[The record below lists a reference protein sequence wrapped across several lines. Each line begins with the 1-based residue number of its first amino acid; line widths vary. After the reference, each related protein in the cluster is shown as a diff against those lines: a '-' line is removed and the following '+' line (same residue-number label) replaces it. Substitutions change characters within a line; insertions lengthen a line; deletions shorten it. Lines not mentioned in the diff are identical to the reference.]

1 MPAAVTYMIID
12 SHTHIYKD
20 NERVFTP
27 KDLISSMDE
36 AGIEYSMLIADG
48 AVVGGTTT
56 EQVIQIC
63 KENPQL
69 KAIGCVQFSTLDLAQ
84 IGSLVGHLKSNQIH
98 AVKLY
103 PGYENFYPSD
113 PKLSPLYEAC
123 QKMGKPI
130 VIHTGILMIGVP
142 GLLKQSHPLNVDEVA
157 STFPDLK
164 IVMAHFG
171 NPWIADTVAVVSR
184 HKNVYVDVS
193 GYFAE
198 FSKIRPEDIKDFVL
212 DLTYFRN
219 FVGNFKKCLFGT
231 DWPLSSQKLYVEAVK
246 QLPLTDEEKDL
257 VFWKNAKEIFALDL

>member
-1 MPAAVTYMIID
+1 MIID

-27 KDLISSMDE
+27 KDLIASMDE
-36 AGIEYSMLIADG
+36 AGIDYSMLISDG
-48 AVVGGTTT
+48 GIQGGTGTDK
-56 EQVIQIC
+56 VIKIC
-63 KENPQL
+63 EENPRL
-69 KAIGCVQFSTLDLAQ
+69 KAIGNIHYTTIDKDQ
-84 IGSLVGHLKSNQIH
+84 IQKLVEYLKVGKIH

-113 PKLSPLYEAC
+113 PKLFPLYEAC

-157 STFPDLK
+157 SIFPELK

-184 HKNVYVDVS
+184 NKNVYVDLS

-198 FSKIRPEDIKDFVL
+198 FLPFRPEDVKDFVH

-231 DWPLSSQKLYVEAVK
+231 DWPLSSQKEYLQAVK
-246 QLPLTDEEKDL
+246 QLPLTEEEKEL
-257 VFWKNAKEIFALDL
+257 VFWKNTKELFGLGV